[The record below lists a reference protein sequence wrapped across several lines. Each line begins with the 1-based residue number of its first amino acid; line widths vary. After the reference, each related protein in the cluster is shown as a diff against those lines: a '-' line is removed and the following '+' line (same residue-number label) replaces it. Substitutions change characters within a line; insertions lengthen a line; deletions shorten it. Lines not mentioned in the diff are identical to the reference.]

1 MLDIDQIVSLEP
13 EEGVSS
19 TPPTV
24 EFDRDGHPT
33 IESLVN
39 VTKNNCPSTMDK
51 RTILKA
57 FTTALHSIPS
67 KQFKDG
73 KISVA
78 NWIVTDHGMMKKNG
92 QVNSVKRMTPKNLCD
107 IITNPTTLRE
117 TVISN
122 SFYKS
127 CAEGKL
133 CTEAPNS
140 EDVVDIFFRTVSKS
154 YDLAQELINGAMY
167 SHNTSLMKIASTN
180 MMRITDTSSEL
191 LAKKDIWLKNASN
204 YLKYIGVELDEEDL
218 KKALHDQF
226 SKKFHF
232 MRSNHSFVY
241 INTKNDLSF
250 TRDRIERLAADG
262 KIKGKIGAPGTGKT
276 YEAIHECDDLKK
288 CSVIS
293 LSNTVAFNGAKRA
306 KKEGIDADALSFS
319 KLNYLS
325 EMQGLKLASQ
335 FEGRNLLLDETS
347 QMGINDLRTLNTAI
361 DIIEQTG
368 TKLIIMGDLDQIPSF
383 LSRGSILYSLVD
395 EFPDMF
401 KLLTENHRAD
411 PGARCIV
418 DDIQKFSKSHLT
430 KEFDKYRMDRITLNN
445 FLNDFSDSSVV
456 ITGSN
461 YQSALINQ
469 IIMRNKM
476 DNFVIDDK
484 CDNWWKLFNLNKD
497 PIMSYIEDHT
507 LRMRSNDT
515 SDIHDFSSGKQFK
528 IRTNEEFLV
537 TKYTGDG
544 KVRLES
550 TLDEMTHVI
559 SYNTMR
565 DNFEPAY
572 AINST
577 KAQGLEWDHVVLM
590 YGDMGNKIGNAA
602 FKGNYPIRSKFEH
615 FYVGCSRAK
624 KSLHIFYGG
633 QANAEL
639 TPVEKFN
646 MFDVISNSTELN
658 THA

>member
-1 MLDIDQIVSLEP
+1 MLDIDQIVALEP

-19 TPPTV
+19 TPPTI

-33 IESLVN
+33 IESLVR
-39 VTKNNCPSTMDK
+39 VTRHNCPNAMDN
-51 RTILKA
+51 RSILKA
-57 FTTALHSIPS
+57 FTAALHSIPS
-67 KQFKDG
+67 NQFKDG

-78 NWIVTDHGMMKKNG
+78 NWIVTDYGQKKNG
-92 QVNSVKRMTPKNLCD
+92 QINSVKRMTPKNLCD

-122 SFYKS
+122 SFFKS
-127 CAEGKL
+127 CVEGKL
-133 CTEAPNS
+133 CTVEPNS
-140 EDVVDIFFRTVSKS
+140 EDVVDIFFNTVSKS
-154 YDLAQELINGAMY
+154 YDLAQELIKNAMY
-167 SHNTSLMKIASTN
+167 SHNVELTRISSTN
-180 MMRITDTSSEL
+180 LMRITDTSSEL
-191 LAKKDIWLKNASN
+191 IAKKEIWLKNASN
-204 YLKYIGVELDEEDL
+204 YLNYIGVKIDEADL

-226 SKKFHF
+226 GKKFHF

-241 INTKNDLSF
+241 INTKNDLSY

-262 KIKGKIGAPGTGKT
+262 KIRGKIGAPGTGKT
-276 YEAIHECDDLKK
+276 YEAIHECDDIKK

-325 EMQGLKLASQ
+325 EMQGLKLAAQ
-335 FEGRNLLLDETS
+335 FEGRNLLIDETS
-347 QMGINDLRTLNTAI
+347 QMGIKDLRTLNTAI

-383 LSRGSILYSLVD
+383 LSRGSVLYSLVT
-395 EFPDMF
+395 EFPGMF

-430 KEFDKYRMDRITLNN
+430 KEFDKYRMDRLTLNN

-461 YQSALINQ
+461 YQSALVNQ

-476 DNFVIDDK
+476 GNFILDDK
-484 CDNWWKLFNLNKD
+484 CDNWWKLFNINKD
-497 PIMSYIEDHT
+497 SIMDYISENT
-507 LRMRSNDT
+507 LRMRSTDT
-515 SDIHDFSSGKQFK
+515 NDIHDFASGKQFK
-528 IRTNEEFLV
+528 IRTNEEFIV
-537 TKYTGDG
+537 TKYSGDT

-550 TLDEMTHVI
+550 TLDGMSHVI
-559 SYNTMR
+559 NYNTMR
-565 DNFEPAY
+565 DNMEPAY

-590 YGDMGNKIGNAA
+590 YGDIGNSQDNLA
-602 FKGNYPIRSKFEH
+602 FKTNYPIRSTYEH

-633 QANAEL
+633 QSNSEL

-646 MFDVISNSTELN
+646 MFEVISNSTELN